1 MFEHLAFV
9 GNAPGQNDR
18 TRRYAPQRS
27 AGVTAA
33 VAVSLVAHIA
43 AGAYLLTTN
52 FRALPPHDTIS
63 DPPVDVETF
72 KRERPQPAPRTKPV
86 VQQTQ
91 THSAAPISP
100 QPLVLNQPLH
110 LADVSIGEVNTAPFT
125 PGNGGD
131 PLPTI
136 ATPPAPPLITNPN
149 WMSRPDSDAV
159 SRAYPERASR
169 LGISGGVTLSCV
181 VTANGQVKACAIADE
196 APSNFGFGK
205 AALSLTRYFRMRP
218 RTEDG
223 RAVDGGTVR
232 IPIVF
237 RLADG

>member
-1 MFEHLAFV
+1 MFEHLAFA
-9 GNAPGQNDR
+9 GNAPGQNGR
-18 TRRYAPQRS
+18 TQRGAPQRS
-27 AGVTAA
+27 AGVTVA

-52 FRALPPHDTIS
+52 FRLLPQHDTIS
-63 DPPVDVETF
+63 DPPVDVETY
-72 KRERPQPAPRTKPV
+72 KRERPRPAPRTRPV

-91 THSAAPISP
+91 AHSAAPISP
-100 QPLVLNQPLH
+100 QPLVLNQPIH
-110 LADVSIGEVNTAPFT
+110 LAEPNIGEVNTAPFS
-125 PGNGGD
+125 PGDGGG

-136 ATPPAPPLITNPN
+136 DTPREPPLITNPT
-149 WMSRPDSDAV
+149 WMSRPDGDAV

-169 LGISGGVTLSCV
+169 LGISGGVTLSCEV
-181 VTANGQVKACAIADE
+181 SANGQVKACEITDE
-196 APSNFGFGK
+196 APRDFGFGK
-205 AALSLTRYFRMRP
+205 AALSLTRYFRMKP

-237 RLADG
+237 RLAES

>member
-1 MFEHLAFV
+1 MFEHLAFA
-9 GNAPGQNDR
+9 GNVAGQNNR
-18 TRRYAPQRS
+18 TQRIPAQRS
-27 AGVTAA
+27 TGVTVA
-33 VAVSLVAHIA
+33 VAVSLVAHLA

-52 FRALPPHDTIS
+52 FRIPLQRDIIS

-72 KRERPQPAPRTKPV
+72 RRERPQPTPTTKPV
-86 VQQTQ
+86 VKQTD

-100 QPLVLNQPLH
+100 QPLVLNQPVH
-110 LADVSIGEVNTAPFT
+110 LADVNIGEVNTAPFT

-149 WMSRPDSDAV
+149 WMSRPDGEAV

-169 LGISGGVTLSCV
+169 LGISGGVTLSCEV
-181 VTANGQVKACAIADE
+181 SANGQVKACTVADE
-196 APSNFGFGK
+196 APGNFGFGK